1 MHKPL
6 LHICETINNRVGRAV
21 SWLMLAAVLLMF
33 GNVAMRYFFNA
44 GAPWQMELVLFC
56 HAITFMLA
64 MGYTLQAEE
73 HVRVDVLY
81 AKFSAKSKAWVEL
94 LGALFFLFPLCFAL
108 VYFSW
113 EFVASSW
120 SLQEASSEYHGMPG
134 VFLLKTVLLIG
145 PGLLMLQG
153 LANLLKAW
161 EVIRG

>member
-1 MHKPL
+1 
-6 LHICETINNRVGRAV
+6 
-21 SWLMLAAVLLMF
+21 ML
-33 GNVAMRYFFNA
+33 
-44 GAPWQMELVLFC
+44 
-56 HAITFMLA
+56 T

-81 AKFSAKSKAWVEL
+81 AKFSAKTKAWVEL

-134 VFLLKTVLLIG
+134 IFLLKSVLLIS

-153 LANLLKAW
+153 VANVLKAW
-161 EVIRG
+161 EIIRG